1 MLKETQYLVIDIG
14 GSSIKYALM
23 SSNAEFI
30 EKGKV
35 PTPLDNI
42 ENFIETIGKIYDLYS
57 DKIEGIAISM
67 PGRLDT
73 KRGYA
78 FSGGAL
84 EYNRDQEIVKLLKER
99 CNTEIRIEND
109 GKCAA
114 LAEVWK
120 GSLSDCNDAIVIVL
134 GTGVGGG
141 VIKDRKVHKGKN
153 FFAGEFSFI
162 MTNAKDSEDME
173 NSWARKNGSVAL
185 TKSFA
190 ECKGLSME
198 EVDGF
203 TVFEQINCGDEDA
216 LNVLDEFTN
225 NLAIQIINLQAV
237 FDPEKIAIG
246 GGISAQPILLDYIRK
261 NLDKHYK
268 KYEYMIEIPRVE
280 IVKCAYCNDSNLI
293 GALYN
298 FLTFDEQ

>member
-1 MLKETQYLVIDIG
+1 MLKETQYLVVDIG

-84 EYNRDQEIVKLLKER
+84 EYNREKEIVKLLKER

-162 MTNAKDSEDME
+162 MTNAKDYEDMD
-173 NSWARKNGSVAL
+173 NVWAIKNGSVAL

-190 ECKGLSME
+190 ERKGLNVE

-261 NLDKHYK
+261 NLDKNYK
-268 KYEYMIEIPRVE
+268 RYEYMIEFPRVE

>member
-23 SSNAEFI
+23 SNNAELI

-78 FSGGAL
+78 FSGGSL
-84 EYNRDQEIVKLLKER
+84 EYNREKEIVKLLKER

-141 VIKDRKVHKGKN
+141 VIKDRKIHKGKN

-162 MTNAKDSEDME
+162 MTNAKDSEDMD
-173 NSWARKNGSVAL
+173 NLWAIKNGSVAL

-190 ECKGLSME
+190 ERKGLNAE
-198 EVDGF
+198 DVDGF
-203 TVFEQINCGDEDA
+203 TVFEHINSGDEDA
-216 LNVLDEFTN
+216 LKVLDEFTN

-268 KYEYMIEIPRVE
+268 KYDYMIEFPKVE

>member
-23 SSNAEFI
+23 SNNAELI

-84 EYNRDQEIVKLLKER
+84 EYNREKEIVKLLKER

-141 VIKDRKVHKGKN
+141 VIKDRKIHKGKN

-162 MTNAKDSEDME
+162 MTNAKEHEDMD
-173 NSWARKNGSVAL
+173 NIWAIKNGSVAL

-190 ECKGLSME
+190 ERKGLNAE
-198 EVDGF
+198 DIDGF
-203 TVFEQINCGDEDA
+203 TVFEHINSGDEDA

-268 KYEYMIEIPRVE
+268 KYDYMIEFPKVE

>member
-1 MLKETQYLVIDIG
+1 MSKGIQYLCIDIG

-23 SSNAEFI
+23 SSNADFI

-35 PTPLDNI
+35 QTPLDNI
-42 ENFIETIGKIYDLYS
+42 ENFIETIGKIYDLYR
-57 DKIEGIAISM
+57 DRIEGIAISM

-73 KRGYA
+73 KKGYA

-84 EYNRDQEIVKLLKER
+84 EYIRECKIVEILKER
-99 CNTEIRIEND
+99 CNTQITIEND

-120 GSLSDCNDAIVIVL
+120 GSLSDCNDGIVIVL

-141 VIKDRKVHKGKN
+141 IIKDRKVHKGKN

-162 MTNAKDSEDME
+162 MTNAEDDEDFE
-173 NSWARKNGSVAL
+173 NVWASKNGSRAL
-185 TKSFA
+185 TESFA
-190 ECKGLSME
+190 KIKHLNKK

-203 TVFEQINCGDEDA
+203 TVFNQINSGDEDA
-216 LNVLDEFTN
+216 LNILDEFTN
-225 NLAIQIINLQAV
+225 NIAIQIMNLQCV
-237 FDPEKIAIG
+237 LDPEKIAIG
-246 GGISAQPILLDYIRK
+246 GGISAQPILLEYIRK

-268 KYEYMIEIPRVE
+268 RCDEILEFPRVE

-298 FLTFDEQ
+298 FLTFDE

>member
-23 SSNAEFI
+23 SNNAEFI

-35 PTPLDNI
+35 KTPLDNI
-42 ENFIETIGKIYDLYS
+42 ENFVETIGKIYDLYS

-78 FSGGAL
+78 FSGGYL
-84 EYNRDQEIVKLLKER
+84 EYNREKEIVKLLKER

-141 VIKDRKVHKGKN
+141 VIKDRKIHKGKN

-162 MTNAKDSEDME
+162 MTNAKDSEDMD
-173 NSWARKNGSVAL
+173 NLWAIKNGSVAL

-190 ECKGLSME
+190 ERKGLNAE
-198 EVDGF
+198 DVDGF
-203 TVFEQINCGDEDA
+203 TVFEHINSGDEDA
-216 LNVLDEFTN
+216 LKVLDEFTN

-268 KYEYMIEIPRVE
+268 KYEYMIEFPKVE